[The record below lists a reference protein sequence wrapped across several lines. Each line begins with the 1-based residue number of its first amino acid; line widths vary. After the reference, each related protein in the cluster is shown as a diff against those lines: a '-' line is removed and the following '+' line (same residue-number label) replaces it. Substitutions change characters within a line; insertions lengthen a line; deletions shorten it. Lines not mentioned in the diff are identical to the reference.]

1 MHEMSL
7 VISILDI
14 AEAQAREA
22 NAQAINR
29 VNIEVGALAGVENE
43 ALQFCFAAARR
54 DTMAA
59 AGELVI
65 EVIAGRGTCR
75 HCGQDGPA
83 SELMALCV
91 ACDEGTLEIFQGRE
105 LRVSS
110 LNVD

>member
-22 NAQAINR
+22 SARVINSI
-29 VNIEVGALAGVENE
+29 VIEVGALAGVEIE

-59 AGELVI
+59 EGELLI
-65 EVIAGRGTCR
+65 REIAGQGTCR
-75 HCGQDGPA
+75 MCGQDGPA
-83 SELMALCV
+83 SALMAVCV
-91 ACDEGTLEIFQGRE
+91 SCDEGVLEIKQGRE